1 MSTFTDDEMDTFN
14 ILILSENASSPMVV
28 TVDPTTTVFMLGQ
41 LWKAPLSIELEPV
54 VVGTAN
60 ISIAVL
66 QAPDE
71 QSEQD
76 ILLSNVASFRAVCL

>member
-1 MSTFTDDEMDTFN
+1 
-14 ILILSENASSPMVV
+14 MVV
-28 TVDPTTTVFMLGQ
+28 TAAPTMTVFRFGQ
-41 LWKAPLSIELEPV
+41 LLKAPLSIMLEPV

-76 ILLSNVASFRAVCL
+76 ILLSNVASFRTLCL